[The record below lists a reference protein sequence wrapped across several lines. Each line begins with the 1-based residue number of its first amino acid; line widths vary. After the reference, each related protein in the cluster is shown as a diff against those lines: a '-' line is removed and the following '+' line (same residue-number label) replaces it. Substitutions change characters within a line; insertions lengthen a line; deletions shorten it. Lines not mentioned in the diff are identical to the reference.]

1 MSSIKSGRKLKILL
15 VDDDADTRQLVTMIV
30 EKAGHKIQTAGHGQ
44 AALALLEHETFD
56 IILLDIMMPEVD
68 GLNVLESI
76 RRVSTAPVI
85 MLTALSDA
93 GIMEQSYFMGADD
106 YIVKPFAMSKLLE
119 RIDRVARTL
128 PPQETSETPAWI
140 SNYQLDL
147 NNNTLVRGGIMIDL
161 NPTEARLLSCLMENV
176 YSEVP
181 VPTLYEV
188 GWGREVLPQ
197 RTMQALVENTIRSLQ
212 TKLEDDPQNP
222 QIITRTDNG
231 FCFIPEG

>member
-1 MSSIKSGRKLKILL
+1 MSSIKSGRKLRILL
-15 VDDDADTRQLVTMIV
+15 VDDDPDTRQLVTMIV
-30 EKAGHKIQTAGHGQ
+30 EKAGHKIQTVGHGQ
-44 AALALLEHETFD
+44 SALSLLERETFD

-93 GIMEQSYFMGADD
+93 GIMEQSYYMGADD

-119 RIDRVARTL
+119 RIERLARTL
-128 PPQETSETPAWI
+128 PPQESRESPSWS
-140 SNYQLDL
+140 SNFQLDL
-147 NNNTLVRGGIMIDL
+147 DNNLLVYGGIMIDL
-161 NPTEARLLSCLMENV
+161 SPPEARLLACLMDNV

-181 VPTLYEV
+181 LSVLYEA
-188 GWGREVLPQ
+188 GWGREILPQ
-197 RTMQALVENTIRSLQ
+197 RTVKALVENTIRSLQ
-212 TKLEDDPQNP
+212 AKLEDDPDNP
-222 QIITRTDNG
+222 KLITRTENG

>member
-1 MSSIKSGRKLKILL
+1 MSSTKSGRKLKILL
-15 VDDDADTRQLVTMIV
+15 VDDDADTRQLVTMII

-44 AALALLEHETFD
+44 AALTLLEHETFD

-128 PPQETSETPAWI
+128 PPQETPEPPAWS

-222 QIITRTDNG
+222 QIITRTENG

>member
-1 MSSIKSGRKLKILL
+1 MSSTKTGRKLKILL
-15 VDDDADTRQLVTMIV
+15 VDDDADTRQLVTMII
-30 EKAGHKIQTAGHGQ
+30 EKAGHQIQTVQHGQ
-44 AALALLEHETFD
+44 AALDLLEHNSFD

-76 RRVSTAPVI
+76 RRVSSAPVI

-128 PPQETSETPAWI
+128 PPQPTNEPSDWS
-140 SNYQLDL
+140 SNYQLNL
-147 NNNTLVRGGIMIDL
+147 HNNTLVRGGIVIDL
-161 NPTEARLLSCLMENV
+161 NPTEARLLSCLMDNV

-181 VPTLYEV
+181 IATLYEA
-188 GWGREVLPQ
+188 GWGGEVLPQ
-197 RTMQALVENTIRSLQ
+197 RTVQALVENTIRSLQ
-212 TKLEDDPQNP
+212 NKLEEDPQNP
-222 QIITRTDNG
+222 QLISRTENG
-231 FCFIPEG
+231 FCFVPQG

>member
-1 MSSIKSGRKLKILL
+1 MSSTKTGRKLKILL
-15 VDDDADTRQLVTMIV
+15 VDDDADTRQLVTMII

-44 AALALLEHETFD
+44 AALTLLEHETFD
-56 IILLDIMMPEVD
+56 IILLDIMMPEID

-128 PPQETSETPAWI
+128 PPQETPTPSGWS
-140 SNYQLDL
+140 SNYQLNLD
-147 NNNTLVRGGIMIDL
+147 NNTLVRGGIMIDL
-161 NPTEARLLSCLMENV
+161 NPTEARLLSCLMDNV

-181 VPTLYEV
+181 ILTLYEA
-188 GWGREVLPQ
+188 GWGGEVLPQ
-197 RTMQALVENTIRSLQ
+197 RTVQALVENTIRSLQ
-212 TKLEDDPQNP
+212 NKLEEDPQNP
-222 QIITRTDNG
+222 QLITRTENG

>member
-1 MSSIKSGRKLKILL
+1 MSSTKTDRKLKILL

-44 AALALLEHETFD
+44 DALTLLEHETFD
-56 IILLDIMMPEVD
+56 IILLDIMMPDVD

-119 RIDRVARTL
+119 RIDRAARTL
-128 PPQETSETPAWI
+128 PPQDTVEPPGWS
-140 SNYQLDL
+140 SNYQLNL
-147 NNNTLVRGGIMIDL
+147 NNNTLVRGGILIDL
-161 NPTEARLLSCLMENV
+161 NPTEARLLSCLMDNV
-176 YSEVP
+176 YSEVATA
-181 VPTLYEV
+181 TLYEA
-188 GWGREVLPQ
+188 GWGSEVLPQ

-212 TKLEDDPQNP
+212 NKLEEDPQNP
-222 QIITRTDNG
+222 HIITRTENG
-231 FCFIPEG
+231 FCFIPET

>member
-1 MSSIKSGRKLKILL
+1 MSSTKTGRILKILL
-15 VDDDADTRQLVTMIV
+15 VDDDADTRQLVTMII

-44 AALALLEHETFD
+44 AALTLLEHESFD
-56 IILLDIMMPEVD
+56 IILLDIMMPEID

-128 PPQETSETPAWI
+128 PPQETPMPTGWS
-140 SNYQLDL
+140 SNYQLNLD
-147 NNNTLVRGGIMIDL
+147 NNTLVRGGIMIDL
-161 NPTEARLLSCLMENV
+161 NPTEARLLSCLMDNV

-181 VPTLYEV
+181 IITLYEA
-188 GWGREVLPQ
+188 GWGGEVLPQ
-197 RTMQALVENTIRSLQ
+197 RTVQALVENTIRSLQ
-212 TKLEDDPQNP
+212 NKLEADPQNP
-222 QIITRTDNG
+222 QLITRTENG

>member
-1 MSSIKSGRKLKILL
+1 M
-15 VDDDADTRQLVTMIV
+15 DDDADTRQLVTMII

-44 AALALLEHETFD
+44 AALTLLEHETFD

-68 GLNVLESI
+68 GLNVLEAI

-128 PPQETSETPAWI
+128 PPQETAQPSGW
-140 SNYQLDL
+140 SSHYQLNL
-147 NNNTLVRGGIMIDL
+147 ENNTLVRGGILIDL
-161 NPTEARLLSCLMENV
+161 NPTEARLLSCLMDNV

-181 VPTLYEV
+181 IATLYEA
-188 GWGREVLPQ
+188 GWGGEVLPQ
-197 RTMQALVENTIRSLQ
+197 RTVQALVENTIRSLQ
-212 TKLEDDPQNP
+212 NKLEEDPQKP
-222 QIITRTDNG
+222 QIITRTENG

>member
-1 MSSIKSGRKLKILL
+1 MSSTKTGRKLRILL
-15 VDDDADTRQLVTMIV
+15 VDDDADTRQLVTMII

-44 AALALLEHETFD
+44 AALTLLEHETFD

-68 GLNVLESI
+68 GLNVLEAI

-128 PPQETSETPAWI
+128 PPQETDQPSGW
-140 SNYQLDL
+140 SSHYQLNL
-147 NNNTLVRGGIMIDL
+147 ENNTLVRGGILIDL
-161 NPTEARLLSCLMENV
+161 NPTEARLLSCLMDNV

-181 VPTLYEV
+181 IATLYEA
-188 GWGREVLPQ
+188 GWGGEVLPQ
-197 RTMQALVENTIRSLQ
+197 RTVQALVENTIRSLQ
-212 TKLEDDPQNP
+212 NKLEEDPQKP
-222 QIITRTDNG
+222 QIITRTENG